1 MYTLH
6 DLRMLEEMT
15 NKELQ
20 NALEEANQ
28 RIEYI
33 QSLYEG
39 EDDKNSFKPKVKMEL
54 ILMNLKNVENYI
66 RRIENLLNEY
76 EIDRVFVRK
85 AIQRRNKRFT
95 RL

>member
-6 DLRMLEEMT
+6 DLRMLEEMP

>member
-20 NALEEANQ
+20 DALEEANQ
-28 RIEYI
+28 RIKYI

-54 ILMNLKNVENYI
+54 ILMHLKNVENYI

>member
-39 EDDKNSFKPKVKMEL
+39 EDDKNSFKPKVKLDL
-54 ILMNLKNVENYI
+54 ILMHLKNVENYI

>member
-54 ILMNLKNVENYI
+54 IFMNLKNVENYI

>member
-54 ILMNLKNVENYI
+54 ILMHLKNVENYI